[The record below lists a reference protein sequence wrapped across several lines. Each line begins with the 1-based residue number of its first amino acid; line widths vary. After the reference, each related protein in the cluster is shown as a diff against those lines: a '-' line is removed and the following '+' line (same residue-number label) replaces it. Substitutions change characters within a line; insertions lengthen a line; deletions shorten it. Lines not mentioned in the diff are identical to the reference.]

1 MSQGCERDRPNP
13 MWSNQWTNGKVGDF
27 NNTLVLPGSARAASW
42 FTLRE
47 YTYKN
52 HKAGFQFL
60 ETFYPAIQQE
70 IREVS
75 PWGVLKLSS
84 QYLLFFLFF
93 FLVAV
98 PRVARVGATGF
109 WIFYPVSQSV
119 YWFSDWVT
127 TRSSPGEECHRWDYV
142 VSYISI
148 GKRLAAAVGC
158 TMTR

>member
-75 PWGVLKLSS
+75 PWGVLKLSY
-84 QYLLFFLFF
+84 QYIFSFFYFF
-93 FLVAV
+93 SCG
-98 PRVARVGATGF
+98 GATSSAGRRDRF
-109 WIFYPVSQSV
+109 LDLLSCQPVGLLIFRLGYHTVQSGGRMPPVGLRCQL
-119 YWFSDWVT
+119 Y
-127 TRSSPGEECHRWDYV
+127 
-142 VSYISI
+142 
-148 GKRLAAAVGC
+148 
-158 TMTR
+158 